1 MTDIWN
7 CSNCK
12 WFASDVYVCVNGKSA
27 HRADFVMGNDTC
39 IYWENKN
46 NEHST

>member
-1 MTDIWN
+1 MNNIRH
-7 CSNCK
+7 CSKCK
-12 WFASDVYVCVNGKSA
+12 WFASDVYVCVNDKSE
-27 HRADFVMGNDTC
+27 HRAEFVMENDTC